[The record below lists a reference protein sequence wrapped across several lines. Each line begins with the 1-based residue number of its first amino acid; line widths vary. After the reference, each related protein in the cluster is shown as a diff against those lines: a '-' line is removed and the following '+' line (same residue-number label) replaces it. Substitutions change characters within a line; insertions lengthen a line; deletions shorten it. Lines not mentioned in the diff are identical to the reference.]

1 MVRPARLRRGLRA
14 PPVRTSRTGRTSG
27 GDFAHRPRPAA
38 LGRVRKA
45 GEAARTSGEDFTP
58 WPRPAALGWVRKAG
72 EAARTSGEDVAPWPR
87 PAALGWVRKAGEAAR
102 VFTMVL
108 FGFLAVLRA
117 CGGIS
122 DSARAAVFLQI
133 LYHRKGGRS
142 RAYLRFF
149 LPGGGKSWTQIS

>member
-1 MVRPARLRRGLRA
+1 MGAAHWRSARGFVTALLSFLAAPQGLRGNLWFGPLA
-14 PPVRTSRTGRTSG
+14 SG

-102 VFTMVL
+102 VFAVVL
-108 FGFLAVLRA
+108 
-117 CGGIS
+117 
-122 DSARAAVFLQI
+122 
-133 LYHRKGGRS
+133 
-142 RAYLRFF
+142 
-149 LPGGGKSWTQIS
+149 